1 MDADDII
8 GIIISIISGS
18 AIAATII
25 LSLSFKDMKECINDD
40 VCVNYYREY
49 KKYDMHKDSF
59 KIYKKNYKV
68 NSENGN

>member
-18 AIAATII
+18 AIAATIM
-25 LSLSFKDMKECINDD
+25 LSLSFKDMKECINND
-40 VCVNYYREY
+40 VCVQYYRKY

-59 KIYKKNYKV
+59 KIY
-68 NSENGN
+68 SENMKEENEK